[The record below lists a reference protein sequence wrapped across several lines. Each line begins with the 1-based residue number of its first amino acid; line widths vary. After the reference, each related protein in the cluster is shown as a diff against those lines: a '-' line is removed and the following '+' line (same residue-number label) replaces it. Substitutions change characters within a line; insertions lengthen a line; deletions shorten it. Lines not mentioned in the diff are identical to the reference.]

1 MKVICIDDTHKPNEV
16 QQKNWVKKGKEYTAL
31 RLYRNPLSGEQFFAL
46 EEVQPDPPYAGY
58 KVQRF
63 SFDVD
68 EFVRT
73 FVSKEVEVEK
83 KEEVEEELAEP
94 ALN

>member
-46 EEVQPDPPYAGY
+46 EEVQPDPPYA
-58 KVQRF
+58 
-63 SFDVD
+63 
-68 EFVRT
+68 
-73 FVSKEVEVEK
+73 K
-83 KEEVEEELAEP
+83 KRKKWKRNWP
-94 ALN
+94 NRR